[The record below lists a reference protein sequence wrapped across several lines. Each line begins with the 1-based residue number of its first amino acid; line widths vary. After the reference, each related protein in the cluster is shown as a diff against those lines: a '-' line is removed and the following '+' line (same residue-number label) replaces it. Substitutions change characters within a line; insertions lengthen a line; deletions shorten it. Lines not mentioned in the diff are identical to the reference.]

1 MISKFSHNNAP
12 SKMPPSV
19 IIKTSAPK
27 KEMTKIQVKDLVET
41 APLGDEIFNF
51 CSFRV
56 EESGYYSL
64 SSQLCLRN
72 STAKKVDVSFF
83 QFGVCS
89 GTNYESDFVSRMVG
103 SKVAPDY
110 LICEKMNS
118 VLHLEKDI
126 DYTAW
131 LNFSS
136 NSNAS
141 FQFDKSLS
149 HLRLYLLSEE

>member
-1 MISKFSHNNAP
+1 MISKFSHNAP
-12 SKMPPSV
+12 SKMPSSV
-19 IIKTSAPK
+19 IIKTTAHK
-27 KEMTKIQVKDLVET
+27 HETKIQVKDLAET
-41 APLGDEIFNF
+41 APLTDEIFNF

-56 EESGYYSL
+56 EESGYFSL

-72 STAKKVDVSFF
+72 ATAKKVDVSFF

-89 GTNYESDFVSRMVG
+89 GTNYESDFVSRIVS

-110 LICEKMNS
+110 LICEKINS
-118 VLHLEKDI
+118 VLHLEKDV
-126 DYTAW
+126 DYIAW

-136 NSNAS
+136 SSNAS